1 MTQKSLSLW
10 MKIIVIMLGIC
21 GVVLYGFTAPYIGL
35 DFAKSYPE
43 FAFCFTPWLVF
54 LLLTAIPCYSV
65 LVLAWKIATS
75 ISKDKAFTDKNSSR
89 LKNVSILSLATSV
102 YMFAGNVIFLALNMN
117 HFSIF
122 LAICL
127 LVFVGVAISVASAVL
142 SYLVK
147 KAAKLQQDSDLTI

>member
-10 MKIIVIMLGIC
+10 MKTIVIMLGIC
-21 GVVLYGFTAPYIGL
+21 GVILFGFTAPFIGL
-35 DFAKSYPE
+35 DFAHNYPE
-43 FAFCFTPWLVF
+43 YAYCFAPWLVF
-54 LLLTAIPCYSV
+54 LLITAIPCYSV

-75 ISKDKAFTDKNSSR
+75 ISKDSAFTDKNSVR
-89 LKNVSILSLATSV
+89 LKNVSILSLLTSA
-102 YMFAGNVIFLALNMN
+102 YMFLGNVIFLVLNMN
-117 HFSIF
+117 HPSIF

-147 KAAKLQQDSDLTI
+147 KAAKLQEDSDLTI

>member
-10 MKIIVIMLGIC
+10 MKVIVIMLGIC
-21 GVVLYGFTAPYIGL
+21 GIVLYGFTAPFIGL
-35 DFAKSYPE
+35 DFAKNYPE
-43 FAFCFTPWLVF
+43 YSYCFTPWLVF
-54 LLLTAIPCYSV
+54 LLITAIPCYSV

-75 ISKDKAFTDKNSSR
+75 ISSDTAFTNQNSER
-89 LKNVSILSLATSV
+89 LKNVSILSLVTSV

-147 KAAKLQQDSDLTI
+147 KAAKLQEDSDLTI